1 MPPEIS
7 KDVNSLILEGFQQ
20 ERFLSL
26 KNKEYRR
33 FVQKF
38 LEMQLKEDV
47 KKKDLTTSFLFSR
60 ILPDKAASHAEAE
73 IIAKQK
79 GILAGLEEFKFF
91 CEMNQIL
98 VNAPFKDG
106 DKIRQGDKAL
116 SLSGALET
124 LLRTERVGLDLLG
137 RMSGIATAANELVQK
152 VNKISKTK
160 IAATRKTLWGNLD
173 KKAVFLGGGLT
184 HRLGL
189 WQAVLVKENHLTA
202 LKSLGIKD
210 PFSYIKDSLSSLKF
224 HDLMKLIRGTSHQQ
238 RRFPSFFEIEVETI
252 EQGVHVGELLMGQ
265 KLDFSFALLLDN
277 FSSLNIRKIVK
288 IFSKRSWDKKI
299 LLEASGGITPS
310 NLMEYAETG
319 VDLISMGF
327 LTHSVKH
334 FDFSQKITAISRKF

>member
-1 MPPEIS
+1 
-7 KDVNSLILEGFQQ
+7 
-20 ERFLSL
+20 
-26 KNKEYRR
+26 
-33 FVQKF
+33 
-38 LEMQLKEDV
+38 
-47 KKKDLTTSFLFSR
+47 
-60 ILPDKAASHAEAE
+60 
-73 IIAKQK
+73 
-79 GILAGLEEFKFF
+79 
-91 CEMNQIL
+91 MNQIL